1 MIESCHEV
9 SISYSHDSLV
19 ETIEGI
25 WEPTECERN
34 AAWDMYV
41 ELVTRI
47 PIAQVKPGESS
58 LQVCLN
64 SLYKLFGA
72 TREILRKYGPFV
84 ARPRSEGQISFGYL
98 SVKILD
104 IVLRPF
110 LVKWYPMLVD
120 YESTRKSSVSAREH
134 ERKWVKYE
142 ALKKGLDDV
151 RAALL
156 QYAQLLARASEVPSL
171 IFNEAEK

>member
-1 MIESCHEV
+1 MIESTHEV
-9 SISYSHDSLV
+9 SISYSHDCLV

-58 LQVCLN
+58 LEVCLN

-72 TREILRKYGPFV
+72 TREILRKYGPSV
-84 ARPRSEGQISFGYL
+84 ARPRSEGQVSFGYL
-98 SVKILD
+98 SVKVLD
-104 IVLRPF
+104 IILRPF
-110 LVKWYPMLVD
+110 LIKWYPLLID
-120 YESTRKSSVSAREH
+120 YECTRKGAISAWEH
-134 ERKWVKYE
+134 ERKWARYE
-142 ALKKGLDDV
+142 ELTRGLSDV
-151 RAALL
+151 REALL

-171 IFNEAEK
+171 IFND

>member
-9 SISYSHDSLV
+9 SITYSHDGLV

-98 SVKILD
+98 SVKVLD
-104 IVLRPF
+104 IILRPF
-110 LVKWYPMLVD
+110 LVKWYPLLVD
-120 YESTRKSSVSAREH
+120 YESTRKSSISAREH
-134 ERKWVKYE
+134 ERKWARYE
-142 ALKKGLDDV
+142 ELKKGLDDV
-151 RAALL
+151 REALL
-156 QYAQLLARASEVPSL
+156 QYAQLLARASEVPLL
-171 IFNEAEK
+171 IFNEQEE

>member
-9 SISYSHDSLV
+9 SISYSHDGLM

-72 TREILRKYGPFV
+72 TREILRKYGPSV
-84 ARPRSEGQISFGYL
+84 ARPRSEGQVSFGYL
-98 SVKILD
+98 SVRVLD
-104 IVLRPF
+104 IILRPF
-110 LVKWYPMLVD
+110 LVKWYPLLID
-120 YESTRKSSVSAREH
+120 YESTRKGATTTREH
-134 ERKWVKYE
+134 ERRWARYE
-142 ALKKGLDDV
+142 ELKMGLNEV
-151 RAALL
+151 REALL

-171 IFNEAEK
+171 IFNGET

>member
-9 SISYSHDSLV
+9 SISYSHDGLV
-19 ETIEGI
+19 EMIEGI

-104 IVLRPF
+104 IILRPF
-110 LVKWYPMLVD
+110 LVKWYPLLID

-134 ERKWVKYE
+134 ERKWARYE
-142 ALKKGLDDV
+142 ELKKGLNDV
-151 RAALL
+151 RDALL

-171 IFNEAEK
+171 IFNEA